1 MFKKLAPV
9 IELPESRSGSSSPVH
24 KRSKTQPKTRCPS
37 SPADSTSQVWMIIQ
51 SRRDLDK
58 KMRTMHKNVKSTKEK
73 PRPNSRSKL
82 ESPCNKSMK
91 EPHDWKNDSFSIDK
105 KKIELKNSIK
115 LRKEKSKEIK
125 EKIAVKAFKA
135 RYDIKLQSALD
146 LEFIKKR
153 DELLY
158 QQKKEKVNSIK
169 NDLKNAKHKR
179 AVSNQAL
186 REISSMDYQNRLN
199 KIVEINKNAENSLK
213 LLEQKQEI
221 ALERMKSSC
230 EFKENVLKVMP
241 DRSLS
246 DFSSKSNKF

>member
-9 IELPESRSGSSSPVH
+9 IELPESRSGSTSPVH
-24 KRSKTQPKTRCPS
+24 KRSRTQPKTRCPS

-51 SRRDLDK
+51 SRRNLDK
-58 KMRTMHKNVKSTKEK
+58 KMRTMHNKVKSSKER

-105 KKIELKNSIK
+105 KKIELKKSIK
-115 LRKEKSKEIK
+115 LHKEKSKEIK
-125 EKIAVKAFKA
+125 EKVAIKACKA

-158 QQKKEKVNSIK
+158 QQKKDKVNSIK
-169 NDLKNAKHKR
+169 NELKNAKHKR
-179 AVSNQAL
+179 TVSNQAL
-186 REISSMDYQNRLN
+186 REISTIEYQNRLN

-221 ALERMKSSC
+221 VLERMRSSS
-230 EFKENVLKVMP
+230 EFKENTAKAMS
-241 DRSLS
+241 DRSFS